1 MADPQVSGGIR
12 VMAIQ
17 HKLSGLP
24 EDVIVNSWAFRRGAE
39 VSVED
44 AAEAAV
50 FWLEGF
56 YNSMASTF
64 RPQSLVTPEIEFRVY
79 DLEQPPPREPMFFE
93 GEAPRAGAGTPNPEE
108 AAVVLSFYSERNL
121 PRNRGRVYIG
131 PWMSGGN
138 LVVEGNVR
146 VHDSIVA
153 AMAAA
158 ANQLARGPQVSG
170 IEWCVLSQ
178 SDQALKPVTH
188 GWVDNSWDTQR
199 RRGPEPTART
209 LWDASEPP

>member
-50 FWLEGF
+50 FWLDSF
-56 YNSMASTF
+56 YNGQASWF
-64 RPQSLVTPEIEFRVY
+64 RPASLVAPDIEYRVY
-79 DLEQPPPREPMFFE
+79 DLEQPPPRVPMFFE
-93 GEAPRAGAGTPNPEE
+93 SEAPVAGAGTPNPEE
-108 AAVVLSFYSERNL
+108 VAVVLSFYSERNL
-121 PRNRGRVYIG
+121 PRNRGRVYVG
-131 PWMSGGN
+131 PWMSNGN
-138 LVVEGNVR
+138 VVVEGNVR

-153 AMAAA
+153 DMAVAA
-158 ANQLARGPQVSG
+158 RELAVGPQASG

-178 SDQALKPVTH
+178 TDQALKPVTH

-199 RRGPEPTART
+199 RRGPDPTSRV
-209 LWDASEPP
+209 LWDTSEPP